1 VLGFA
6 WGVGF
11 RAKKGLTGEHEVPG
25 VHETVEAVVS
35 GVAATVNQVEP
46 SSPQWA
52 GQIFIKRTGRGTF
65 VLNVTSD
72 DTVASVKA
80 RLKWRNSR
88 LVHLPQELYDDTRS
102 LGSYGVRK
110 EDTLLLFGR
119 LCGGAPVS
127 EAASEHF
134 QEGSQHDVAVVTS
147 APVPG
152 TGSALEPNEPPA
164 TDQHAPVNDVQVRA
178 TVKPPMHQILK
189 ITRYSRVLLRTICK
203 EVVLNSFI
211 TIIKFSKGRCIVTFT

>member
-1 VLGFA
+1 MGRTNLYQAGQPEDI
-6 WGVGF
+6 GT
-11 RAKKGLTGEHEVPG
+11 KPSPG
-25 VHETVEAVVS
+25 TTPSRLRRPASS
-35 GVAATVNQVEP
+35 GVTRAWFH
-46 SSPQWA
+46 S
-52 GQIFIKRTGRGTF
+52 
-65 VLNVTSD
+65 
-72 DTVASVKA
+72 
-80 RLKWRNSR
+80 
-88 LVHLPQELYDDTRS
+88 PQELCDDT
-102 LGSYGVRK
+102 LPLVSYGVRK

-164 TDQHAPVNDVQVRA
+164 TDQHAPVNDVQVRD